1 MSHRFLAYANDESR
15 GKVHPVPGAEGFL
28 DAAVIFAESLACDNG
43 ELAVTVVD
51 RETGEQHCFRID
63 LDSGEA
69 GAC

>member
-1 MSHRFLAYANDESR
+1 MGGLAERLAALLQA
-15 GKVHPVPGAEGFL
+15 HPEQAGLIIGLLV
-28 DAAVIFAESLACDNG
+28 FAESLACDNG